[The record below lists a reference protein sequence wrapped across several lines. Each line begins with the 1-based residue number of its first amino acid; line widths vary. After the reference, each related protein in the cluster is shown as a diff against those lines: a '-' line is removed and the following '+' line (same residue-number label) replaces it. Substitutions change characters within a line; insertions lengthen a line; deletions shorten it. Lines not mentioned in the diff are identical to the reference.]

1 MNNKRKPVW
10 GQYKRSIINKRDS
23 GEKFIIYIRKEVAT
37 LRKEPTKFW

>member
-10 GQYKRSIINKRDS
+10 GQNKRFRKPDS

-37 LRKEPTKFW
+37 LRKESTKFW